1 MHIADIFAEIRFF
14 CAVSCTLF
22 IVLSSDLLMFP
33 ICTVD
38 RQKVAFVNV
47 SITFNNQII
56 LAGLLEN
63 TTGMP
68 IPQKRLTK
76 LSN

>member
-1 MHIADIFAEIRFF
+1 M
-14 CAVSCTLF
+14 
-22 IVLSSDLLMFP
+22 
-33 ICTVD
+33 
-38 RQKVAFVNV
+38 VAFVNV

-68 IPQKRLTK
+68 IPQKTAGDAANL
-76 LSN
+76 LI